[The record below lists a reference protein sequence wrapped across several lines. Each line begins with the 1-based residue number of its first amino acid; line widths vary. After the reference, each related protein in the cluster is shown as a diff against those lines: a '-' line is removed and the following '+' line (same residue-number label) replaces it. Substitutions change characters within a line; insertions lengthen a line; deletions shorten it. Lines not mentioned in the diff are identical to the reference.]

1 MRRNWLQRISIDWF
15 DQLLLSLLWK
25 LAGLCSRF
33 YSENKLNSKFLEG
46 ALGSENWK
54 QLGAGKLL
62 VNGCEAAVLPVASL
76 RAPLQ
81 AF

>member
-1 MRRNWLQRISIDWF
+1 MCTAG
-15 DQLLLSLLWK
+15 LLHHAAKTALYESTFGSLLE
-25 LAGLCSRF
+25 LGSRF
-33 YSENKLNSKFLEG
+33 YLENKLNSKFLEG